1 MTTTTMKQKLQER
14 FSSFAISQC
23 VWLHTQ
29 RTTDIDDITDVELE
43 KIFNLFFPK
52 QQTAAEQVFALK
64 NENEIKTKRSYILT
78 IATEIGIKEPD
89 NWTRFNNFMKKDS
102 VVKKPLKDCN
112 MEELNQVYRQFR
124 GMQANYHK
132 SAEKTGTKA
141 WYHKHKLNQPS
152 QN

>member
-52 QQTAAEQVFALK
+52 QPTAAEQVFTLK
-64 NENEIKTKRSYILT
+64 NEELKKRKRSNCLT
-78 IATEIGIKEPD
+78 IATRIGIKETD
-89 NWTRFNNFMKKDS
+89 CWLKFNNWMLKSSVHKKA
-102 VVKKPLKDCN
+102 LKEYN
-112 MEELNQVYRQFR
+112 LQELEALERQLR
-124 GMQANYHK
+124 SAESNYNK

-141 WYHKHKLNQPS
+141 WYHKNKLIQPS